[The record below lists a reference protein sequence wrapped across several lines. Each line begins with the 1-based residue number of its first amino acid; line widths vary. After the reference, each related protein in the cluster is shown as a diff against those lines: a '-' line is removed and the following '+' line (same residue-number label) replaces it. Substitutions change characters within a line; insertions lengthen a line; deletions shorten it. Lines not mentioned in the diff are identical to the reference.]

1 MAISEKL
8 ETLLRL
14 KEVAENTDLDFH
26 EVVTSITEWERLS
39 ERDKSAKEVEPKC

>member
-8 ETLLRL
+8 ETLMRL

-26 EVVTSITEWERLS
+26 EVVTAVTEWERLS
-39 ERDKSAKEVEPKC
+39 ARDASEKEVL